1 MSKFFHAAVVSRRN
15 AERVV
20 TSVEG
25 FLKLV
30 NPAKVSTPAKEA
42 AGRSKTGAVAGNKRV
57 RADDY

>member
-1 MSKFFHAAVVSRRN
+1 
-15 AERVV
+15 V